1 MTQQLILVYLVVQ
14 TKAEP
19 LAETDEP
26 ELNLQVAALVELEGM
41 RSLGFEYQCTCR
53 AQDMNP
59 KISQEWRASRTR
71 ALSLT
76 RLYQSMHWRIQT
88 LSSRAYSMLQAGLW
102 AFALVSPHDN
112 DC

>member
-41 RSLGFEYQCTCR
+41 RSLGF
-53 AQDMNP
+53 
-59 KISQEWRASRTR
+59 
-71 ALSLT
+71 
-76 RLYQSMHWRIQT
+76 
-88 LSSRAYSMLQAGLW
+88 
-102 AFALVSPHDN
+102 
-112 DC
+112 